1 MKPCSK
7 ALHFLLLFAAFH
19 LSLHVAYPDL
29 PGDYLCDSN
38 LVYGQKNFAL
48 LPICHE
54 NREAKFEKAPLWQE
68 ISTVAVFL
76 RPGHD
81 YHKLLTL
88 APEPFRTNI
97 TFPVSKE
104 LLNLFCVLRI

>member
-19 LSLHVAYPDL
+19 LSLQVAYPDL
-29 PGDYLCDSN
+29 PGDHLCDSN
-38 LVYGQKNFAL
+38 LVYGQKNIAL
-48 LPICHE
+48 LPICHD
-54 NREAKFEKAPLWQE
+54 NRETGFEKAPPWQE
-68 ISTVAVFL
+68 ISTVAVYL

-88 APEPFRTNI
+88 TPGSFRTRIN
-97 TFPVSKE
+97 FPESKE